1 MQLSVS
7 GSFEEDHAPKRGI
20 TAAGVPK
27 RRYANEDYVLENDF
41 QHGVHGHACFDSHAE
56 LGVCEGPGL
65 LKRQLKR
72 QNYGFYSTGTF
83 DGTPRVTLGRE
94 TYDGNGSYTNTI
106 TINNNGT
113 LIHLNDFGTYTV
125 NADCTGTI
133 FNTASG
139 ATFQFVLVDGGK
151 EIYRLTF
158 NGGVSYTVNKKQFPD
173 E

>member
-1 MQLSVS
+1 MPGVAVRKPSQAKEGIEMKKRMKTISSVGLAAMLALAVTQNS
-7 GSFEEDHAPKRGI
+7 VFAKDQACSNASLKGS
-20 TAAGVPK
+20 
-27 RRYANEDYVLENDF
+27 
-41 QHGVHGHACFDSHAE
+41 
-56 LGVCEGPGL
+56 
-65 LKRQLKR
+65 
-72 QNYGFYSTGTF
+72 YGFYSPGFDVPARTPRLAVGRETF
-83 DGTPRVTLGRE
+83 DGN
-94 TYDGNGSYTNTI
+94 GNYTNTI

-151 EIYRLTF
+151 EIYRLIF
-158 NGGVSYTVNKKQFPD
+158 AGAGAAADRVQYTVSKKQFPD